1 MVDPISVGNI
11 ASVDR
16 TAQVKEAR
24 QVVTNEDF
32 EAVRTKAAE
41 LDVHVEKMKDAGLV
55 SSDQVKMASQEAQ
68 EMFNRYIQPGGEA
81 YGFSSLFHD
90 NRTKLESLREELTR
104 VGNTEKGSQVTD
116 YLHGLDKEFA
126 SLENIL
132 NNIDVNAPINPME
145 MIRLQTKMEF
155 VTEHVEIL
163 SKVVEQVSSGMKTI
177 LQTNV

>member
-1 MVDPISVGNI
+1 MVDPISVGSI
-11 ASVDR
+11 SVER
-16 TAQVKEAR
+16 TAQTKEAR
-24 QVVTNEDF
+24 HVVTSEDF
-32 EAVRTKAAE
+32 ESVRLKAAE
-41 LDVHVEKMKDAGLV
+41 LDSHVERLKEDGLV
-55 SSDQVKMASQEAQ
+55 TSDQIKLASREAQ

-90 NRTKLESLREELTR
+90 NRAKLESLREELSK
-104 VGNTEKGSQVTD
+104 VGSSEKAAQVTD

-126 SLENIL
+126 SLETIL
-132 NNIDVNAPINPME
+132 NNIDVNAPINPMD

-155 VTEHVEIL
+155 VTEHIEIL